1 MPPSQAERKAQL
13 MKVAEELIDR
23 MLAQEKA
30 ADEIMFEDIEQAAI
44 RVGRGLQAEIVAK
57 TVGEVRGEQGIICT
71 TCGKRMTY
79 QGMRRRPVV
88 SEAGEVTILLLPE
101 MQNRVYSPWM
111 SDGDWNEV
119 CTALRVPGKW
129 YG

>member
-1 MPPSQAERKAQL
+1 MPPSKAERKAEL

-57 TVGEVRGEQGIICT
+57 TVGEVRGEEGVCCT

-79 QGMRRRPVV
+79 QGMRSRPVV
-88 SEAGEVTILLLPE
+88 SEAGEATIQRE
-101 MQNRVYSPWM
+101 YSYCRRCKAGSFP
-111 SDGDWNEV
+111 
-119 CTALRVPGKW
+119 PG
-129 YG
+129 

>member
-1 MPPSQAERKAQL
+1 MPPSKTERKAKL

-44 RVGRGLQAEIVAK
+44 RVGRGLQAEIVEK
-57 TVGEVRGEQGIICT
+57 TVGEVRERRGIRCP
-71 TCGKRMTY
+71 TCGKRMAR

-88 SEAGEVTILLLPE
+88 SEAGEVTIQREYYYCRRCKAGSFP
-101 MQNRVYSPWM
+101 
-111 SDGDWNEV
+111 
-119 CTALRVPGKW
+119 PG
-129 YG
+129 